1 MHLNFTNEG
10 SSSSK
15 RVMKDNKTTCTVR
28 LATKVPVAAVWKA
41 QLRDEAYILRC
52 KLSTT
57 AGVENGTRQNRGRN
71 YSRPNH
77 PSIPEPCA
85 AP

>member
-41 QLRDEAYILRC
+41 QLRDEVYIIR
-52 KLSTT
+52 
-57 AGVENGTRQNRGRN
+57 
-71 YSRPNH
+71 
-77 PSIPEPCA
+77 
-85 AP
+85 